1 MSKAEKSAAGFRE
14 IEHCWIP
21 LSEGTRLAA
30 RIWIP
35 DGAERTPAPAIF
47 EFIPYRKRDFYRETD
62 ESIHPYFASH
72 GYAVVRADLR
82 GTGESGGILLDEY
95 LRQEQNDAV
104 EVIAW
109 IAAQPWCSGAVGM
122 MGISWGGF
130 NSLQVAA
137 RRPPALKAIITVAS
151 TDDRYA
157 DDIHYMGGCLI
168 NDNIAWAAQMFLRN
182 ARPPDPALV
191 GESWR
196 DVWLHRLEHT
206 PPYLPTWLSHQT
218 RDAYW
223 KHGSVCENYGAIT
236 AAVWAIGGWAD
247 GYVNAVPRLV
257 AGLKASVK
265 GLVGPWPHEYPH
277 RATPGPRLGFLQM
290 AVDWWD
296 RWLKG
301 IPNAVD
307 RWPNYAAY
315 IQSSVRPRT
324 FYPFREGHWVAES
337 SWPTDH
343 VQPVSFSLSTA
354 GRLTA
359 EPAEDGVV
367 RIASPLTTGL
377 GFRRWCPYGLGP
389 EMASDQRGDDSGS
402 AVFDSDPLS
411 DPLKILGAAE
421 LSMEL
426 ASDQAVAMI
435 AARLADVAP
444 DGSST
449 LVTYGL
455 FNLCHHRG
463 HDRVTLLEPGELV
476 RVTVRLNHI
485 GYGFPA
491 GHRIRLSL
499 SSNYWPIAWPS
510 PAPVQLTILTGSAR
524 LDLPRYT
531 GPGHP
536 LPFTYEPEQIEGLH
550 RRIYRPGGYNRVIT
564 TDMATDTVSVLATKD
579 AGHWLA
585 HDTGLECDGIT
596 TERYSL
602 QANNA
607 LSAEMEVHSFNA
619 LAREMWRVELRTR
632 TLVRCTAQ
640 EFILDLDL
648 DASEDRRGIFHRS
661 WKFSV
666 PRNGV

>member
-1 MSKAEKSAAGFRE
+1 MSQAEKSAAGFRQ

-21 LSEGTRLAA
+21 LSDGTRLAA
-30 RIWIP
+30 RIWVPNDADEIP
-35 DGAERTPAPAIF
+35 VPAIF

-82 GTGESGGILLDEY
+82 GTGESDGILLDEY
-95 LRQEQNDAV
+95 LSQEQDDAV
-104 EVIAW
+104 EAIAW
-109 IAAQPWCSGAVGM
+109 IASQSWCSGAVGM

-130 NSLQVAA
+130 NALQVVA

-196 DVWLHRLEHT
+196 NTWLDRLERT
-206 PPYLPTWLSHQT
+206 PPYLPTWLLHQT

-223 KHGSVCENYGAIT
+223 QHGSVCEDFSAIS

-247 GYVNAVPRLV
+247 SYLNAVPRLV
-257 AGLKASVK
+257 AGLQSPVK

-301 IPNAVD
+301 KRNAVD
-307 RWPNYAAY
+307 RWPTYAAY
-315 IQSSVRPRT
+315 IQSSVRPST
-324 FYPFREGHWVAES
+324 FYPFREGRWIAET
-337 SWPTDH
+337 SWPTRNVEPLGFH
-343 VQPVSFSLSTA
+343 LSA
-354 GRLTA
+354 EGRLTTA
-359 EPAEDGVV
+359 RAGSGAVS
-367 RIASPLTTGL
+367 IASPLTTGL
-377 GFRRWCPYGLGP
+377 GYRRWCPYGLGP
-389 EMASDQRGDDSGS
+389 EMASDQRGDDAGS

-411 DPLKILGAAE
+411 EPIEILGAAE
-421 LSMEL
+421 VTLDA
-426 ASDQAVAMI
+426 ASDRPVAMI

-444 DGSST
+444 DGSAT
-449 LVTYGL
+449 LVSYGL
-455 FNLCHHRG
+455 LNLCHREG
-463 HDRVTLLEPGELV
+463 HDRVIFLEPGDPV

-485 GYGFPA
+485 GYRFPA
-491 GHRIRLSL
+491 GHRVRLSL

-510 PAPVQLTILTGSAR
+510 PQPVRLTILTGSAR

-531 GPGHP
+531 GREQP
-536 LPFTYEPEQIEGLH
+536 LPFAYKPMQIEGL
-550 RRIYRPGGYNRVIT
+550 RRQIYRPAGYNRTIT
-564 TDMATDTVSVLATKD
+564 SDMAEDKVTVVATKD
-579 AGHWLA
+579 AGHWFA
-585 HDTGLECDGIT
+585 PDTGLECDGIT
-596 TERYSL
+596 TERYAL
-602 QANNA
+602 QTTDP
-607 LSAEMEVHSFNA
+607 LSAEVEVSSFNA
-619 LAREMWRVELRTR
+619 LARELWRVELRTR
-632 TLVRCTAQ
+632 TLVRCTER

-648 DASEDRRGIFHRS
+648 DASEDRRRVFHRS
-661 WKFSV
+661 WNFTV